1 MGSLKEGVT
10 YIYERADGITYA
22 REFGATDRFEIGRD
36 YDRVLR
42 DDMEMWQA
50 IIKEGRNNPALQEA
64 LDRAKIL
71 YHLSKANAK

>member
-1 MGSLKEGVT
+1 MGSLKEGAT

-42 DDMEMWQA
+42 DDMEMWQE
-50 IIKEGRNNPALQEA
+50 IIREGRNNPALQEA
-64 LDRAKIL
+64 LDRAKIV